1 MKKIKKVVDERQEL
15 ELLKIEHVGFWI
27 MFWGLC
33 ISIIVQAMFMESSFR
48 EFGAEFIIFMISCI
62 IFLIGCIKK
71 GQWDYYTKPCMKTY
85 LMTSIIG
92 TASFSIIFAI
102 SNYIK
107 YKTRVLFLI
116 EITLIFAA
124 FIFAL
129 LFITMV
135 ITGKLTIN
143 QRKKL
148 EQEFNDE
155 EKIKDK

>member
-1 MKKIKKVVDERQEL
+1 MKKIKKVIDERQEL

-33 ISIIVQAMFMESSFR
+33 ISIVVQAMFMKSSFR

-92 TASFSIIFAI
+92 AASFSIIFAI
-102 SNYIK
+102 SNYLK
-107 YKTRVLFLI
+107 YKTKGLFLVSV
-116 EITLIFAA
+116 TLIFAGC
-124 FIFAL
+124 IFAL
-129 LFITMV
+129 IFIVMV
-135 ITGKLTIN
+135 ITGKLIIN

-148 EQEFNDE
+148 EQEFSDE
-155 EKIKDK
+155 EKAVDK

>member
-1 MKKIKKVVDERQEL
+1 MKKIKKVVDERQEI

-33 ISIIVQAMFMESSFR
+33 ISIIVQTMFMKSTFR

-92 TASFSIIFAI
+92 TVSFSIIFAI
-102 SNYIK
+102 SNHIM
-107 YKTRVLFLI
+107 YKTKGLFLAAA
-116 EITLIFAA
+116 TLIFAA
-124 FIFAL
+124 SIFAL
-129 LFITMV
+129 IFILMI
-135 ITGKLTIN
+135 ITGKLIIH

-155 EKIKDK
+155 EKN